1 MLTAYF
7 DLNATDI
14 FKMRLNDKIWIDNSW
29 WNINKIIDYDVN
41 AQALTKVELIS
52 ADDYLD
58 LPTFRTRRPIADPL
72 PWADFATL
80 PIYDT
85 NTYHKN
91 INLSPNVKILGK
103 GNVVDQ
109 NLKGVLVGNDTTV
122 NNNSE
127 LTLGGET
134 DAEIFN
140 PTPTYETITLPIGA
154 WNMDANSS
162 VVIAHGIADY
172 TKIRSMSAMIINDA
186 QNALLNLSAVVFTT
200 GLGYGAISGA
210 SSTIVELQRTNGGFF
225 DSADYDDT
233 GINRGFITIT
243 YEL

>member
-134 DAEIFN
+134 DAEVFN
-140 PTPTYETITLPIGA
+140 PTPTYETITLPIGVWDMA
-154 WNMDANSS
+154 LNSNLTLP
-162 VVIAHGIADY
+162 HGIADF
-172 TKIRSMSAMIINDA
+172 TKIRSINIMILDDSGL
-186 QNALLNLSAVVFTT
+186 ALVPLYYSDPATGVLSGILLGSDSTSVYLARTDTGIFNTT
-200 GLGYGAISGA
+200 
-210 SSTIVELQRTNGGFF
+210 
-225 DSADYDDT
+225 DYDDT
-233 GINRGFITIT
+233 GINRGFVTIT